1 MNSLRT
7 TRTTRTSK
15 LASIFA
21 TLTACTALAFG
32 ATGCFVSG
40 SYDPGVVYVE
50 PDPVPVAAIAEI
62 SIDPGATMA
71 ADPGNGVGVF
81 MQYDA
86 GGYWTLYT
94 TCDTA
99 ISGTSCNFDILLSA
113 DARVLIDNVEGV
125 DLDPSDA
132 ITLGADGSINLVTDT
147 TFGMNGVIF
156 DADPGAII
164 EADVLLDGVAQPE
177 FVFVVSDGRLLSGVP
192 TNPVDL
198 APAAP

>member
-7 TRTTRTSK
+7 NK
-15 LASIFA
+15 LASIFS
-21 TLTACTALAFG
+21 TLTVSAALAFG
-32 ATGCFVSG
+32 ASGCVVSG
-40 SYDPGVVYVE
+40 GVDVTGPYVE
-50 PDPVPVAAIAEI
+50 PDPTPVATVAEI
-62 SIDPGATMA
+62 SVDPGASMA

-81 MQYDA
+81 VQYDA

-113 DARVLIDNVEGV
+113 DARVVLDNVQGA
-125 DLDPSDA
+125 DLDATDSL
-132 ITLGADGSINLVTDT
+132 TLGADGSIDLVTNT
-147 TFGMNGVIF
+147 TFGMNGVTF

-164 EADVLLDGVAQPE
+164 EADVLLDGVPQPQ
-177 FVFVVSDGRLLSGVP
+177 FVFVVSDGRLLDGVP
-192 TNPVDL
+192 TNPVDF

>member
-7 TRTTRTSK
+7 NK
-15 LASIFA
+15 LASIFS
-21 TLTACTALAFG
+21 TFTVCTALAFG
-32 ATGCFVSG
+32 STGCFVTG
-40 SYDPGVVYVE
+40 TVDPGGPYVE
-50 PDPVPVAAIAEI
+50 PDPVPVATIAEV
-62 SIDPGATMA
+62 SVDPGATMA

-81 MQYDA
+81 VQYDA

-99 ISGTSCNFDILLSA
+99 VSGTSCNFDILLSA
-113 DARVLIDNVEGV
+113 DARVSLANVDGV
-125 DLDPSDA
+125 DLDPSDS

-147 TFGMNGVIF
+147 AFGMNGVTF
-156 DADPGAII
+156 DADPGAVI
-164 EADVLLDGVAQPE
+164 EADVLLDGVPQPQ

>member
-7 TRTTRTSK
+7 SK
-15 LASIFA
+15 AASIFS
-21 TLTACTALAFG
+21 TLAVSAALALC
-32 ATGCFVSG
+32 ATGCVVTGGYDVTG
-40 SYDPGVVYVE
+40 SYVE
-50 PDPVPVAAIAEI
+50 PDPTPVAAIAEI
-62 SIDPGATMA
+62 SVDPGASMA

-81 MQYDA
+81 VQYDA

-99 ISGTSCNFDILLSA
+99 VSGTSCNFDILLSA
-113 DARVLIDNVEGV
+113 DARVVLDNVQGA

-132 ITLGADGSINLVTDT
+132 ITLGTDGSINLVTDT
-147 TFGMNGVIF
+147 TYGMNGLTF
-156 DADPGAII
+156 DADPGAVI
-164 EADVLLDGVAQPE
+164 EADILLDGVPQPQ

-192 TNPVDL
+192 TNPVDF